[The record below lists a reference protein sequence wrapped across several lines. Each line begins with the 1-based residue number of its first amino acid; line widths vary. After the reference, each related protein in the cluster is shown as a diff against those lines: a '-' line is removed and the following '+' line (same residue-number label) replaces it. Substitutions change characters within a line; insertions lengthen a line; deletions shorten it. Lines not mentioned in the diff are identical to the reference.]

1 MLFIDS
7 VILRCLVCMKFYVK
21 VSISLIYFY
30 FICLPFSML
39 PCLKF
44 IQLFKYLQFF
54 FFVMMEWYLILFLV
68 LVVPKKKQKTMG
80 NIINWSPFTNLGK
93 GDNSNIYLRPKEK
106 LLNGI
111 LFLHLNL
118 VKKKIEREN
127 THCFYDK

>member
-54 FFVMMEWYLILFLV
+54 FCNDGVILDLISCSCCS
-68 LVVPKKKQKTMG
+68 KKKQKTMG